1 MVSPASWGLAAERS
15 RLEGEAEDAE
25 VVVEPEDGGRTALRR
40 RHRPDAIGERERQVG
55 VPLHYVPGS
64 GVELGVGVTD
74 DQPAGID
81 GRLEELAERERRVE
95 PGVEAEPGR
104 GLGNDEVGGEQD
116 VARLA

>member
-1 MVSPASWGLAAERS
+1 
-15 RLEGEAEDAE
+15 
-25 VVVEPEDGGRTALRR
+25 
-40 RHRPDAIGERERQVG
+40 
-55 VPLHYVPGS
+55 
-64 GVELGVGVTD
+64 VTD

-116 VARLA
+116 VARLAQRRVVVADALVRAVAAPEERDERAGVGVDDPQTRSFGAP